1 MTSISHGSIGHR
13 CDVDCCGFEYEY
25 RFAEYEYR
33 KSQPRATLLV
43 PYAVRKTQTAR
54 VSPPHPPTPSPPLE
68 EKGSYVFMGGE
79 VFFASLLLCV
89 SQRSPRTASEGHAT
103 GLCYGVVV
111 RGCVMGACYKSL
123 VFASDVFDESPFSLF
138 LSLKNYHV
146 RCLHLDH
153 FS

>member
-89 SQRSPRTASEGHAT
+89 SQRSHRTASEGHAT
-103 GLCYGVVV
+103 GLLQSRVTELLRSCVTELSWLPFARLGGSKG
-111 RGCVMGACYKSL
+111 RGG
-123 VFASDVFDESPFSLF
+123 
-138 LSLKNYHV
+138 
-146 RCLHLDH
+146 
-153 FS
+153 